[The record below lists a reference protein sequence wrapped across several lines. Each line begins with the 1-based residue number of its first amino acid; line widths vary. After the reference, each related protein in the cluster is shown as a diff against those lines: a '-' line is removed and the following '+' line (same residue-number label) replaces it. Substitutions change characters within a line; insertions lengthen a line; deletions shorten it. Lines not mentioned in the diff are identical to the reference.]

1 MNYDNIR
8 PYNDVE
14 ACDALKRV
22 SQSAAVNKIS
32 NFLFPGQD
40 PSVLRSLLASVTGV
54 DDFQSRI
61 MYKAVKSIIDKTS
74 DGLTYDGLEYFEGGK
89 TYLMLSTHRDIVLDP
104 ALIQWVLK
112 ANNMPLTE
120 IAAGNNLISTPLL
133 EDLMRSNRMIKVIRS
148 SNPREVYNT
157 SIVLSQYMR
166 ERIHDSEAPA
176 SVWIAHRNGRTK
188 DGHDATEQ
196 GLLKMIS
203 MSGETD
209 FVRNIGELNIMPV
222 AISYEIESCDL
233 LKAMEVYIRRATGT
247 YRKKEGEDT
256 ASIIQGIVRPKG
268 RIHISFC
275 PPITKAEIEE
285 AASLEKNDR
294 YRHLAEIIDERHRK
308 GFRIWP
314 CNVAAAEIVKELPAS
329 DSKATESFLSY
340 ISKRL
345 DEVPEGL
352 DRQAVRDVLLEIYAA
367 PALNTSK

>member
-1 MNYDNIR
+1 MIYDNIR

-22 SQSAAVNKIS
+22 SQSVAVDKIS
-32 NFLFPGQD
+32 NFLFSGQD
-40 PSVLRSLLASVTGV
+40 PSILRFLLTSVTGV
-54 DDFQSRI
+54 DDFQTRI
-61 MYKAVKSIIDKTS
+61 MYNAVKSIIDKTS

-112 ANNMPLTE
+112 DNNMPLTE
-120 IAAGNNLISTPLL
+120 IAAGDNLISTPLL

-148 SNPREVYNT
+148 TNPREVYST

-166 ERIHDSEAPA
+166 ERIHDSVAPA
-176 SVWIAHRNGRTK
+176 SIWIAHRNGRTK

-196 GLLKMIS
+196 GLVKMIS
-203 MSGETD
+203 LSGEDD
-209 FVRNIGELNIMPV
+209 FVKNISELNIMPV

-233 LKAMEVYIRRATGT
+233 QKAIEVCTKRITGS
-247 YRKKEGEDT
+247 YQKKPGEDT
-256 ASIIQGIVRPKG
+256 QSIIYGIVQQKG

-275 PPITKAEIEE
+275 PPITRSEIEE

-294 YRHLAEIIDERHRK
+294 YRRLAEIIDGRHRK

-314 CNVAAAEIVKELPAS
+314 SNVAAAEIVKGLPAS
-329 DSKATESFLSY
+329 DVKATESFLSY